1 MNLRRQLLA
10 VSLLLLA
17 LPWAGCQF
25 VREMEGALRSG
36 QAQAV
41 AASARAIAA
50 SLHDQPQRFAPA
62 PLPARPPAAAH
73 SLYAAP
79 GPPVIIDGYADDWAA
94 TPRQLLEGD
103 DGFRVRYALRE
114 HGARLYLLL
123 EVTDRTPAYSDPLRA
138 KESGDRVRLRFG
150 ADGWREALIATAAP
164 GRVRG
169 RPRNSS
175 LSLLDARRIRGSWQD
190 GENGYSVEL
199 DLPLSLLD
207 GRFAFEVVD
216 AAGDGDRAVLGNLD
230 SGPAPVVV
238 RRAAAL
244 DAHLARFADPG
255 TRLQALDGQGYI
267 AGAAAGGPAQANGEE
282 ETFWALRALYRGILR
297 DRPLPPAPVARAGRL
312 PGEEVA
318 QALAGQAAT
327 AWYRG
332 EDRSARVAAAAP
344 VLAGGTVIGAVRVSQ
359 DSEQFLALADAAT
372 GRVLALSLAV
382 MLFAVIV
389 LLGYASLLG
398 WRIRRLGRATAA
410 VVSEDGAVAGAFP
423 RSEARDEIGELSRR
437 FADLLEA
444 IAGYNDYLKH
454 LARQLGHELRT
465 PIAVIQS
472 SLDNLEDSGLSTADR
487 ATYLQRARDGLG
499 RLGRILAA
507 MSEASRLEDS
517 IRAAELG
524 PVALPPLLAEVVAAY
539 DDSYPDHRVGF
550 SPAAGTEDATVHG
563 SAELLVQALDKLV
576 DNAASFAPAGSGI
589 TVALRPAAEGWQLA
603 VENPGPALPET
614 LRGQLFEPMV
624 SLRAERGDSPH
635 LGLGLHVVQLIARR
649 LGGRATAENRP
660 GNDGAIFSL
669 WLPRAAAVSSG
680 TPAA

>member
-36 QAQAV
+36 QARAV

-62 PLPARPPAAAH
+62 PLTERAPAGAN

-79 GPPVIIDGYADDWAA
+79 GAPVIIDGYADDWAG
-94 TPRQLLEGD
+94 TTRQALDSG
-103 DGFRVRYALRE
+103 DGFAVRYALRE

-123 EVTDRTPAYSDPLRA
+123 EVRDPTPRYSDPLRA
-138 KESGDRVRLRFG
+138 GENGDRVRLRFG
-150 ADGWREALIATAAP
+150 ADGWREALVATAAP

-190 GENGYSVEL
+190 GAGGYSLEL
-199 DLPLSLLD
+199 DLPLTLLD
-207 GRFAFEVVD
+207 GRLAFEVVD
-216 AAGDGDRAVLGNLD
+216 AAGDRDRAALGNLD
-230 SGPAPVVV
+230 GGPAPVVV

-255 TRLQALDGQGYI
+255 TRLQALDSQGYV
-267 AGAAAGGPAQANGEE
+267 AGAAAGGPARGSGEE
-282 ETFWALRALYRGILR
+282 DTFWALRALYRSILR
-297 DRPLPPAPVARAGRL
+297 DRPLPPAPRAGDGRL
-312 PGEEVA
+312 PAAEAER
-318 QALAGQAAT
+318 ALAGEPAT

-332 EDRSARVAAAAP
+332 EGRGTRVAAAAP
-344 VLAGGTVIGAVRVSQ
+344 VLAGGSVIGAVRVSQ
-359 DSEQFLALADAAT
+359 DSEQYLALADEAT

-382 MLFAVIV
+382 MLLAVIV

-398 WRIRRLGRATAA
+398 WRIGRLGRATAA
-410 VVSEDGAVAGAFP
+410 VVSEDGAVAGSFP
-423 RSEARDEIGELSRR
+423 RSDARDEIGDLSRR

-444 IAGYNDYLKH
+444 IAGYNDYLRH

-472 SLDNLEDSGLSTADR
+472 SLDNLEDGNLSPADR

-524 PVALPPLLAEVVAAY
+524 PVALRPLLAEVVAAY
-539 DDSYPDHRVGF
+539 DDSYAAHRVRF
-550 SPAAGTEDATVHG
+550 SAAAGTERATVQG

-576 DNAASFAPAGSGI
+576 DNAASFAPAGSEV
-589 TVALRPAAEGWQLA
+589 TVLLRPAADGWEVA
-603 VENPGPALPET
+603 VENPGPGLPDT

-624 SLRAERGDSPH
+624 SLRVERGDSPH

-660 GNDGAIFSL
+660 GGDGAVFSL
-669 WLPRAAAVSSG
+669 WLPRAAVSSG
-680 TPAA
+680 TPTA